1 MERKYLGMSLNEL
14 NETPLEEAQ
23 RKWGEVT
30 ERVRSSSAAWQ
41 AMLATAARNHKYSF
55 RDQLMIHEYRPHAT
69 ACAEHDFW
77 EQRFHRRVHKGLK
90 GIRLLSEDGRD
101 VRNVFDV
108 GDTWPYYGHEHDL
121 PPYIWRVSEGNTAAV
136 SQRFREAFEVDGTL
150 PEQVQV
156 ISKRLAEMARPMY
169 NIGAEH
175 SEDLLLS
182 SITFYIA
189 TRLGLDT
196 GDMNLSF
203 EGIRDLNHENM
214 LKLGSLVNRAAR
226 VVLDQAEQAVRLHRE
241 RGAANV
247 HRDDKGTANAR
258 AVEGLG
264 RSEDVDHQLL
274 QQRGLGTRVPGDSS
288 EGEGDA
294 RRGLDDLSRGGPDG
308 AGEGGPAG
316 GRPDAGE
323 GERAAL
329 HEGAGHLGAVQGA
342 DTPHPGEGFGQVRPD
357 APEVPGGVEGPEG
370 VGAGR
375 GDSGPLPGGSGPGE
389 GDEAG
394 DHGPVAGTEPV
405 GRDDGVGAEGRD
417 GGLGSGAVRPRH
429 GDLAGGE
436 QGQLT
441 LDFGLGE
448 PERSTAPQALEPE
461 PELEAPKVPE
471 ENHFDAVFG
480 KVYLNLTGVATH
492 NVELGES
499 ATGNLTRIENAIEGI
514 PARLQEAQEKL
525 ENLHGQVRAAKE
537 ELGRD
542 FPHAQELREKTARL
556 SELNTVLSMRDNM
569 GEHNVSEHVED
580 FGKLDDRERIK
591 FLVKEAERHPEQAPE
606 ILNAAFRQ
614 GVYVTS
620 QLQASNCGFY
630 NIFKLRDVMS
640 DAGLSDSKRFD
651 SLLCKLRD
659 EEQVQLH
666 AGDVTVHTSEE
677 NEKGFIDENGFR
689 MGTFTLSRAPEA
701 FRATEE
707 SLMRVLPRPR
717 NTCGQE
723 LKHEITEG
731 DIVALKLSENPKV
744 HLKPYTKGSFF
755 DGEIAHVDKERG
767 YCVQRAG
774 NSLTVHRLEA
784 LETVPEVGEK
794 VRITYPKDEGR
805 KAGVAVRE
813 QRQRCHRIA

>member
-1 MERKYLGMSLNEL
+1 MSLTNRKR
-14 NETPLEEAQ
+14 NETPLEEAR

-77 EQRFHRRVHKGLK
+77 EQCFHRRVHKGLK
-90 GIRLLSEDGRD
+90 GIRLLSEDGRE

-121 PPYIWRVSEGNTAAV
+121 PPYIWRVTTVNTAAV

-150 PEQVQV
+150 PEQVRT
-156 ISKRLAEMARPMY
+156 ISKQLAEMARPMY
-169 NIGAEH
+169 NISTEH
-175 SEDLLLS
+175 SEDLLLI

-189 TRLGLDT
+189 TRLGLDA
-196 GDMNLSF
+196 GDMDLS
-203 EGIRDLNHENM
+203 
-214 LKLGSLVNRAAR
+214 
-226 VVLDQAEQAVRLHRE
+226 AVRLHRE

-258 AVEGLG
+258 AVEGPG

-308 AGEGGPAG
+308 AGEGGPDG

-342 DTPHPGEGFGQVRPD
+342 DAPHSEEGFGQVRPD
-357 APEVPGGVEGPEG
+357 APEVSGGIKGPEG
-370 VGAGR
+370 AGAGR
-375 GDSGPLPGGSGPGE
+375 EDSAPLPGGSGPGE

-471 ENHFDAVFG
+471 EKPKVPEQQRVNYRITDDALG
-480 KVYLNLTGVATH
+480 TGGAKTKYAR
-492 NVELGES
+492 NVEAIRTLR
-499 ATGNLTRIENAIEGI
+499 RIEGEG
-514 PARLQEAQEKL
+514 RLA
-525 ENLHGQVRAAKE
+525 
-537 ELGRD
+537 
-542 FPHAQELREKTARL
+542 
-556 SELNTVLSMRDNM
+556 
-569 GEHNVSEHVED
+569 
-580 FGKLDDRERIK
+580 
-591 FLVKEAERHPEQAPE
+591 
-606 ILNAAFRQ
+606 
-614 GVYVTS
+614 
-620 QLQASNCGFY
+620 
-630 NIFKLRDVMS
+630 
-640 DAGLSDSKRFD
+640 
-651 SLLCKLRD
+651 
-659 EEQVQLH
+659 
-666 AGDVTVHTSEE
+666 TSEE
-677 NEKGFIDENGFR
+677 QEVLAQYVGWGGLPQVFDEKNENWGKEYAELKELLSEPEYNAARASTLNAHYTSPTVVKAIYGTLER
-689 MGTFTLSRAPEA
+689 MGLASGNILEPACGTGNFFGLVPESMA
-701 FRATEE
+701 GAKLYGVELDGITGRIARQ
-707 SLMRVLPRPR
+707 LY
-717 NTCGQE
+717 QE
-723 LKHEITEG
+723 ADITVDGYERTRFP
-731 DIVALKLSENPKV
+731 DN
-744 HLKPYTKGSFF
+744 FF
-755 DGEIAHVDKERG
+755 DAAVGNVPFGAYRVADPKYDKHG
-767 YCVQRAG
+767 FMI
-774 NSLTVHRLEA
+774 H
-784 LETVPEVGEK
+784 
-794 VRITYPKDEGR
+794 D
-805 KAGVAVRE
+805 
-813 QRQRCHRIA
+813 